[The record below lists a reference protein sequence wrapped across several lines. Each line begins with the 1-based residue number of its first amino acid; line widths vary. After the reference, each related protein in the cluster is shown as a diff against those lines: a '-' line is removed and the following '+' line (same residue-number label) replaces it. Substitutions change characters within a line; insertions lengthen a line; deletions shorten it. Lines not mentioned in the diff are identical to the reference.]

1 MGNTYEIEAEFDV
14 KGSEA
19 FGFNLCEGEG
29 KRLVISYDPLSQ
41 NLTLDRTNV
50 ADTEIPKF
58 ERMAF
63 CKVPLQNG
71 KLLLN
76 IFVDK
81 STIEIFADNG
91 AAVMTA
97 LTFPGDNQNGVSV
110 FSVGTSNAVKLNAW
124 KLKSIWE

>member
-1 MGNTYEIEAEFDV
+1 MGNTYEIEAEFNV
-14 KGSEA
+14 KGKES
-19 FGFNLCEGEG
+19 FGFNLCEGYG
-29 KRLVISYDPLSQ
+29 RRLVLSYDPASE

-50 ADTEIPKF
+50 ADVEIPKF

-63 CKVPLQNG
+63 CHVPLRDG

-97 LTFPGDNQNGVSV
+97 LTFPGEDQTGVSL
-110 FSVGTSNAVKLNAW
+110 FSLSRSASVRLNAW
-124 KLKSIWE
+124 PLSSIWP

>member
-1 MGNTYEIEAEFDV
+1 MV
-14 KGSEA
+14 
-19 FGFNLCEGEG
+19 L
-29 KRLVISYDPLSQ
+29 SYDPLSQ

-50 ADTEIPKF
+50 SDANIPKF

-97 LTFPGDNQNGVSV
+97 LTYPGENQTGASV
-110 FSVGTSNAVKLNAW
+110 FSLGSSNAVKLNAW
-124 KLKSIWE
+124 KLKSIWK